1 MNLNKDDIQKLDF
14 NKACHDAVAHEYS
27 KTHLDI
33 FNPIEQLRLM
43 NSLAELK
50 EHVSM
55 DSTVLDF
62 GCGSGNLTDHLM
74 RFGYR
79 VISADVS
86 RKFLD
91 LVAKRYE
98 GNPRHSIYLLKGDP
112 SLDLQGLK
120 FGAIC
125 MYSVLHHVPDYLM
138 CLESLANLVES
149 GGLLYIDHEAS
160 PDFWSGQA
168 LYAELQR
175 RSKVRKYFLNYKK
188 LFTLKWY
195 LTKLKTLQD
204 SRYQEEGDI
213 HVWNDDHI
221 EWELIDEALK
231 NIGFVKLR
239 CEDYLV
245 YQNHYEGNMYANYK
259 DKVSDMRLSVYKK
272 Q

>member
-1 MNLNKDDIQKLDF
+1 MIMNKDDIRKLDF

-33 FNPIEQLRLM
+33 FNSTEQLRLM
-43 NSLAELK
+43 NALAEIK
-50 EHVSM
+50 EHVPIG
-55 DSTVLDF
+55 STVLDF

-74 RFGYR
+74 SFGYR

-86 RKFLD
+86 PKFLD
-91 LVAKRYE
+91 LVANRYE
-98 GNPRHSIYLLKGDP
+98 GNPRHSIYLLTGDP
-112 SLDLQGLK
+112 SLDLQGMK

-125 MYSVLHHVPDYLM
+125 MYSVLHHVPDYLR
-138 CLESLANLVES
+138 CLESLAHHVTS

-160 PDFWSGQA
+160 PDFWCGQP

-175 RSKVRKYFLNYKK
+175 RSKFRKFKQNYKK

-195 LTKLKTLQD
+195 LARIKMLRNP
-204 SRYQEEGDI
+204 RYQEEGDI

-221 EWELIDEALK
+221 EWKLVDEALM
-231 NIGFVKLR
+231 NIGFNKHR

-245 YQNHYEGNMYANYK
+245 YQNHYEVKLYAHYK